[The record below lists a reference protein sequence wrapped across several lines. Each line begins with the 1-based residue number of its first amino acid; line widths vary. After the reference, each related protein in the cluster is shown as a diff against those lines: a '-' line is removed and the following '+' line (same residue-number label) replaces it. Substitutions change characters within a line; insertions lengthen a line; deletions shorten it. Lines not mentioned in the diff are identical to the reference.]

1 MKTLIIHTDGGS
13 RGNPG
18 PSGLGVF
25 ITDVDGKVVM
35 EHSRYLGVM
44 TNNQAEYLA
53 IIDALEHAK
62 TLGADEVRMFMDSE
76 LAVRQIK
83 GEYKVKN
90 PELGKL
96 FMRVHNLKIG
106 FKKVSFAHVRRE
118 MNKDADR
125 LANEAMDRHE

>member
-1 MKTLIIHTDGGS
+1 
-13 RGNPG
+13 
-18 PSGLGVF
+18 
-25 ITDVDGKVVM
+25 M

>member
-25 ITDVDGKVVM
+25 ITDADGKVVM